1 MKKWLIAVLA
11 SLMFLSA
18 CSAGA
23 VETMSRY
30 GDEIQNFEVTNQD
43 DETFTRE
50 DMDGKVWLLSFIFT
64 NCATVC
70 PPMSQNMTAVAQELE
85 DKGIEDYGIMS
96 FSVDPEVD
104 TPAVLTE
111 YASWYD
117 IPESTDWQ
125 FLTGYDYSFIRGFA
139 EDNFKTIVAPPP
151 KGSNQ
156 VTHGTA
162 FYLIDEDGTII
173 KDYAGVDSGDNKFPQ
188 AEVVSDVEKL
198 IEQKDEEK

>member
-23 VETMSRY
+23 VEPMSRY
-30 GDEIQNFEVTNQD
+30 GDEVQDFEVTNQN

-70 PPMSQNMTAVAQELE
+70 PPMTQNMTQVTQELDE
-85 DKGIEDYGIMS
+85 KGIENYGVMS

-104 TPAVLTE
+104 TPEVLTE
-111 YASWYD
+111 YAGWYD
-117 IPESTDWQ
+117 IPEDTDWQ
-125 FLTGYDYSFIRGFA
+125 FLTGYDYEFIRGFA

-151 KGSNQ
+151 EGSDQ

-162 FYLIDEDGTII
+162 FYLIDENGTII
-173 KDYAGVDSGDNKFPQ
+173 KDYPGVDSGDNTFPQ

-198 IEQKDEEK
+198 VEQKDEE

>member
-23 VETMSRY
+23 VEPMSRY
-30 GDEIQNFEVTNQD
+30 GDEIQDFEVTNQN

-70 PPMSQNMTAVAQELE
+70 PPMTQNMTQVTQELDE
-85 DKGIEDYGIMS
+85 KDIENYGVMS

-104 TPAVLTE
+104 TPEVLTE
-111 YASWYD
+111 YAGWYD
-117 IPESTDWQ
+117 IPEDTDWQ
-125 FLTGYDYSFIRGFA
+125 FLTGYDYEFIRGFA

-151 KGSNQ
+151 EGSDQ

-162 FYLIDEDGTII
+162 FYLIDENGTII
-173 KDYAGVDSGDNKFPQ
+173 KDYPGVDSGDNTFPQ

-198 IEQKDEEK
+198 VEQKDEE

>member
-11 SLMFLSA
+11 ALMFLTA

-23 VETMSRY
+23 VEPMSRY
-30 GDEIQNFEVTNQD
+30 GDEIQNFEVTNQN

-85 DKGIEDYGIMS
+85 EKGVEDYGIMS

-117 IPESTDWQ
+117 IPENTDWQ

-198 IEQKDEEK
+198 VEQKDEEK

>member
-23 VETMSRY
+23 VEPMSRY
-30 GDEIQNFEVTNQD
+30 GDEIQDFEVTNQD
-43 DETFTRE
+43 DDTFTRE
-50 DMDGKVWLLSFIFT
+50 DMDGKVWLMSFIFT

-70 PPMSQNMTAVAQELE
+70 PPMTQNMTAAAQELE
-85 DKGIEDYGIMS
+85 EKGIEDYGIMS

-111 YASWYD
+111 YAEWYD
-117 IPESTDWQ
+117 IPENTEWQ
-125 FLTGYDYSFIRGFA
+125 FLTGYDYNFIRGFA

-162 FYLIDEDGTII
+162 FYLIDSDGTII

-198 IEQKDEEK
+198 VEQNNEEE

>member
-1 MKKWLIAVLA
+1 MKKWLIAVL
-11 SLMFLSA
+11 SVLMFLSA

-23 VETMSRY
+23 VEPMSRY
-30 GDEIQNFEVTNQD
+30 GDEIQDFEVTNQN

-70 PPMSQNMTAVAQELE
+70 PPMTQNMTSVTQELE
-85 DKGIEDYGIMS
+85 EKGIDDYGVMN

-104 TPAVLTE
+104 TPEVLTE
-111 YASWYD
+111 YAGWYD
-117 IPESTDWQ
+117 IPEDTDWQ
-125 FLTGYDYSFIRGFA
+125 FLTGYDYEFIRGFA

-151 KGSNQ
+151 EGNDQ

-162 FYLIDEDGTII
+162 FYLIDENGTII
-173 KDYAGVDSGDNKFPQ
+173 KDYPGVDSGDNTFPQ

-198 IEQKDEEK
+198 VEQKDE

>member
-11 SLMFLSA
+11 ALMFLTA

-23 VETMSRY
+23 VEPMSRY
-30 GDEIQNFEVTNQD
+30 GDEIQNFEVTNQN

-85 DKGIEDYGIMS
+85 EKGIEDYGIMS

-117 IPESTDWQ
+117 IPENTDWQ

-198 IEQKDEEK
+198 VEQKDEEK

>member
-11 SLMFLSA
+11 ALMFLTA
-18 CSAGA
+18 CSTGA
-23 VETMSRY
+23 VEPMSRY
-30 GDEIQNFEVTNQD
+30 GDEIQNFEVTNQNN
-43 DETFTRE
+43 ETFTRE

-85 DKGIEDYGIMS
+85 EKGIEDYGIMS

-117 IPESTDWQ
+117 IPENTDWQ